1 MTNWKLREF
10 LNSRGVK
17 SASQAR
23 RMIEEAT
30 TYPLSKQAMCNLM
43 NGDLA
48 MLRLE
53 TAAAIC
59 NTFYCRLSDF
69 CEIVPRDANTYQKN
83 MATPL
88 KRANNH
94 KRKNS
99 SDQSEAVDFA
109 EFFPDART
117 FSSQTPLSRKPNGP
131 KTCR

>member
-23 RMIEEAT
+23 LMIKEAT
-30 TYPLSKQAMCNLM
+30 TYPLSKQAMCKLL

-53 TAAAIC
+53 TADAIC

-69 CEIVPRDANTYQKN
+69 CEIVPRDAHTYQKN
-83 MATPL
+83 MATPR

-94 KRKNS
+94 RKENV
-99 SDQSEAVDFA
+99 SDKSETLNFA
-109 EFFPDART
+109 DFFPDART
-117 FSSQTPLSRKPNGP
+117 FSS
-131 KTCR
+131 